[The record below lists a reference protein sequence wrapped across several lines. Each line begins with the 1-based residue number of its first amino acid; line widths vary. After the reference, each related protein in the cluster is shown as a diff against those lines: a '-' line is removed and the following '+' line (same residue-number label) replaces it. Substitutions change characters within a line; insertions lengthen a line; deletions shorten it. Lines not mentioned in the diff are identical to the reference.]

1 MPRPL
6 SAVWNARDLSRW
18 NTGGRTSGRS
28 ECAKTRGKELGRSR
42 STVPDVGSKV
52 SIPEIIRK
60 KRDGEKLQEEEIR
73 TFVQGVTTGA
83 MKDGQIG
90 AMLMAIRLQGMD
102 AEETLVLTREMVASG
117 RILEWPEKW
126 RGILVDKHSTGGVG
140 DKVSL
145 PLAPALAACGCK
157 VPMISGRGLG
167 HTGGTLD
174 KLESVPGFKVSQS
187 PEQMKEILE
196 TVGCCIVEQSRELA
210 PADKALYALRDV
222 TATVDSLPIIT
233 GSILSKKAAENIS
246 ALLLDVKFGSAAF
259 YPTLESA
266 QELAESLVSVGT
278 QLGMSSVAVLSRM
291 DEPVGHRVGN
301 SLEVLEAL
309 ECLEGRGPGDLR
321 ELVTTLGGT
330 LLWQCGRA
338 VSVPEGV
345 TRIARALDDCSALQ
359 TFQAMLQAQGVE
371 AAVAQA
377 LCTGSEEERFQVL
390 GRAAVQEELV
400 ALNDGTVQQILAL
413 PIAQVVHS
421 LGAGRTR
428 PGQAIN
434 HRVGAELLVSVGQP
448 VRKGSPWLRIHYE
461 SPKLSDGDRQDL
473 QAALIVEDPFS
484 PRLKVVKTILP
495 QTPLKETG
503 SGGKRERPEPKQEL
517 RGTKPPS
524 G

>member
-1 MPRPL
+1 MFSSEDQSNPEVGL
-6 SAVWNARDLSRW
+6 SHATGPDPGSR
-18 NTGGRTSGRS
+18 
-28 ECAKTRGKELGRSR
+28 A
-42 STVPDVGSKV
+42 

-60 KRDGEKLQEEEIR
+60 KRDGEKLEEEEIC
-73 TFVQGVTTGA
+73 TFVQGVTRGTL
-83 MKDGQIG
+83 KDGQIG

-102 AEETLVLTREMVASG
+102 AEETLALTREMAASG
-117 RILEWPEKW
+117 RVLEWPEEW
-126 RGILVDKHSTGGVG
+126 RGLLVDKHSTGGVG

-187 PEQMKEILE
+187 PQQMREVLE
-196 TVGCCIVEQSRELA
+196 TVGCCIVEQSREVV

-222 TATVDSLPIIT
+222 TATVDSVPLIT
-233 GSILSKKAAENIS
+233 GSILSKKAAESIS
-246 ALLLDVKFGSAAF
+246 ALVLDVKFGSAAL

-266 QELAESLVSVGT
+266 QQLAQSLVSGGA
-278 QLGMSSVAVLSRM
+278 QLGISSVAVLSRM
-291 DEPVGHRVGN
+291 DEPVGRRVGH

-338 VSVPEGV
+338 ASVPEGA
-345 TRIARALDDCSALQ
+345 ARVACALDDGSALQ
-359 TFQAMLQAQGVE
+359 TFQAMLQAQGVD

-377 LCTGSEEERFQVL
+377 LCTGSEDVRFQVL
-390 GRAAVQEELV
+390 GRAKTQEDLL
-400 ALNDGTVQQILAL
+400 APKDGTVREILAL
-413 PIAQVVHS
+413 PVAQVLHG

-428 PGQAIN
+428 EGQTIN
-434 HRVGAELLVSVGQP
+434 HHVGAELLASVGQP
-448 VRKGSPWLRIHYE
+448 LRKGSPWLRIHHE
-461 SPKLSDGDRQDL
+461 SPRLREEDRSAL
-473 QAALIVEDPFS
+473 QAALVLGDPLP
-484 PRLKVVKTILP
+484 PRFKVVKTIFP
-495 QTPLKETG
+495 QDSEN
-503 SGGKRERPEPKQEL
+503 
-517 RGTKPPS
+517 TKPPS